1 MDIRKVKKLIELLEE
16 SGISEL
22 EISEGEE
29 SVRISRHPR
38 MAMQAPMAM
47 ASPMLQAA
55 PLAPAI
61 PATSAGEHKPRNDE
75 HTVTSPMVGTYYS
88 AASPGAKAFVEIGT
102 EIKVGQ
108 ILCIIEAMKMMNQIE
123 SDKAGRVTAI
133 LAKNGEPVEFGQPLF
148 KLFLGPRFALGLAEL
163 HVVRNR
169 PAIEI
174 GGLIQQFSFLVVL
187 LFNLY

>member
-38 MAMQAPMAM
+38 MAMPAAVSAVGPVAHTVG
-47 ASPMLQAA
+47 LAA
-55 PLAPAI
+55 PPSPAV
-61 PATSAGEHKPRNDE
+61 PATAAGEHKPRNDDQ
-75 HTVTSPMVGTYYS
+75 TITSPMVGTYYS
-88 AASPGAKAFVEIGT
+88 AASPGAKSFVEIGS
-102 EIKVGQ
+102 EIKIGQ

-123 SDKAGRVTAI
+123 SDKSGRITAI

-148 KLFLGPRFALGLAEL
+148 I
-163 HVVRNR
+163 
-169 PAIEI
+169 IE
-174 GGLIQQFSFLVVL
+174 
-187 LFNLY
+187 